1 MIYSRFNVKADDR
14 KPKEVI
20 FNNTYSDGT
29 ETDVLLRF
37 LNKFEDND
45 EIDTKDISKLLALAE
60 PNIKYKIKS
69 GGLHPYFILHTGPNG
84 RVNRRI
90 HRARVFQLKEIIKDT
105 GKAKSCRKELIEFL
119 DDRVDPESSNYGK
132 PIDLNDICS
141 WDSFPFDDEFI
152 YNRIRDLFREG
163 LCRGIMR
170 PQGVDMVNNLL
181 RAHMLPFE
189 LEHIGT
195 GNKLLYKVHERRIE
209 PMVIKI
215 YR

>member
-1 MIYSRFNVKADDR
+1 MIYSRFHVKADDR
-14 KPKEVI
+14 KPKEV
-20 FNNTYSDGT
+20 FFTNTYTDGT
-29 ETDVLLRF
+29 EKDVLLQF

-69 GGLHPYFILHTGPNG
+69 GGLHPYFILHIGPNG

-90 HRARVFQLKEIIKDT
+90 NRARVFQLKEIIKDD
-105 GKAKSCRKELIEFL
+105 GKAKSCRKELIDFL
-119 DDRVDPESSNYGK
+119 DDRVDPESSNYEK
-132 PIDLNDICS
+132 PINLNDVCS
-141 WDSFPFDDEFI
+141 WDTFPFDDEFK
-152 YNRIRDLFREG
+152 YNKIKDLFSKG
-163 LCRGIMR
+163 LCRGLVR
-170 PQGVDMVNNLL
+170 LQGVDMVNNLL
-181 RAHMLPFE
+181 RAHRLPFK

-195 GNKLLYKVHERRIE
+195 GNKLLYKVHEVRTK